1 MIGSD
6 GKIYIMDMICNLLF
20 SGSVEFNSKIE
31 IIINGLNVGEV
42 WVNDK
47 GYWQMLVNL
56 FYFIEGQLDIIVKFM
71 DCVGNVNQEKYF
83 IWVDMYIQV
92 FISEFDDNKL
102 LLKMDWW
109 SNSFIIIMR
118 GMGEIGVMVLLI
130 VVGVMLVIVVV
141 VVNGQWEL
149 LIDQFLEGKYDIIL
163 SIEDNVGNCKE
174 EVYEIFID

>member
-1 MIGSD
+1 
-6 GKIYIMDMICNLLF
+6 
-20 SGSVEFNSKIE
+20 
-31 IIINGLNVGEV
+31 
-42 WVNDK
+42 
-47 GYWQMLVNL
+47 
-56 FYFIEGQLDIIVKFM
+56 M